1 MTEISL
7 WNKPVMRCV
16 MAWAEPKCRL
26 LAQAA
31 SFRRC
36 CAFLFLFLFFYLLL
50 IHILLPGTCTPHRK
64 VHTGEMCILVIK
76 DQKRN
81 TSAVL
86 LQFLDIYR

>member
-1 MTEISL
+1 MC
-7 WNKPVMRCV
+7 CV

-31 SFRRC
+31 SFRSC
-36 CAFLFLFLFFYLLL
+36 CALFFYLLL